1 MTEMFYNC
9 SALNSFPD
17 LKKWNLNNVT
27 EKNGM
32 FDGCPYKL
40 EL

>member
-9 SALNSFPD
+9 SALSSLPD
-17 LKKWNLNNVT
+17 LKKWNLINVT

-32 FDGCPYKL
+32 SDGCPYKL